1 MDGNGVSTT
10 LAIDFPFHSVE
21 DLIVI
26 ETIIATGA
34 ETTKVLNTDY
44 TVGGAQDDAGHFP
57 DGGEITF
64 TTPPASTVR
73 MVVYRDPPMLQ
84 GVVLQETG
92 KIPVKASIE
101 SPLDKLTMIDQR
113 LSERIDRAL
122 RLSDGDSLEMGRLP
136 VKGVRASRYL
146 GFDGDGNPTMMQ
158 TPTTEVIGLA
168 QLTEIA
174 YASLPA
180 AGSAGKIYKVTSGSR
195 GIWIDSGTRWV
206 SLNGGW
212 ANVHEFGA
220 LGDGTTDDTAAFLAA
235 IATGAPVW
243 VPNPS
248 TAYRITAKLTLG
260 IGQRMTGAS
269 KYLTKLLH
277 DFNGDFIELLEKSSL
292 DNLYLEGQGA
302 TTTGKG
308 LLFTGTNGNQS
319 VHNCKIINFDGACL
333 DFEYLAGSRLSCI
346 NCEIHR
352 YNSATTSDRFAIVI
366 AATVSVAATPR
377 KFVNLE
383 MEGSCSFDFG
393 GCNGI
398 FVTNSFLGDLK
409 FTTDSR
415 DVQICTSR
423 IANDVALN
431 LDGHNSS
438 LTGCDVSPQLTL
450 VSGVTEFAV
459 VGCSLNTPPVI
470 DNSGNSSNLIYTP
483 EAAYTPTWT
492 ASGSA
497 PAIGNGTLTGR
508 YSRQGSS
515 ITATINLTLGST
527 STLGTGD
534 WRFGLPVTRVNGDV
548 VIAGTGVVNDGGTQ
562 YTAAAVI
569 GGNFAYCVLTRDTSG
584 NMGPFAPLSLTTS
597 DTIRITLTYG
607 L

>member
-1 MDGNGVSTT
+1 
-10 LAIDFPFHSVE
+10 
-21 DLIVI
+21 
-26 ETIIATGA
+26 
-34 ETTKVLNTDY
+34 
-44 TVGGAQDDAGHFP
+44 
-57 DGGEITF
+57 
-64 TTPPASTVR
+64 
-73 MVVYRDPPMLQ
+73 
-84 GVVLQETG
+84 
-92 KIPVKASIE
+92 
-101 SPLDKLTMIDQR
+101 
-113 LSERIDRAL
+113 
-122 RLSDGDSLEMGRLP
+122 
-136 VKGVRASRYL
+136 
-146 GFDGDGNPTMMQ
+146 MMQ